1 MVNYTLAFTTRARR
15 DAKKIANSE
24 LQGKAQQLFD
34 VLTVNPYQNPPPY
47 EKLVGDLRGCYS
59 RRINIH
65 NRLVYEV
72 LESEKIVRILAM
84 WTHYE

>member
-1 MVNYTLAFTTRARR
+1 MNYTLSFTTRARK
-15 DAKKIANSE
+15 DAKKIANTE
-24 LQGKAQQLFD
+24 LQRKAQQLLE
-34 VLTVNPYQNPPPY
+34 VLAINPYQNPPPY

-72 LESEKIVRILAM
+72 LEPEKTVRILSM

>member
-1 MVNYTLAFTTRARR
+1 VNYTLAFTIRARK
-15 DAKKIANSE
+15 DAKKIAQSE
-24 LQGKAQQLFD
+24 LQEKTQQLLD
-34 VLTVNPYQNPPPY
+34 VITINPYENPPPY

>member
-1 MVNYTLAFTTRARR
+1 MNYTLAFTIRARK
-15 DAKKIANSE
+15 DAKKIAQSE
-24 LQGKAQQLFD
+24 LQEKTQQLLD
-34 VLTVNPYQNPPPY
+34 VITINPYENPPPY

>member
-1 MVNYTLAFTTRARR
+1 VNYTLAFTTRARK
-15 DAKKIANSE
+15 DAKKIGRSE
-24 LQGKAQQLFD
+24 LQEKTQQLLD
-34 VLTVNPYQNPPPY
+34 VLTINPHQNPPPY

-65 NRLVYEV
+65 NRLIYEV
-72 LESEKIVRILAM
+72 LEPEKVVRILAM

>member
-1 MVNYTLAFTTRARR
+1 VNYTLAFTTRARK
-15 DAKKIANSE
+15 DAKKIARSE
-24 LQGKAQQLFD
+24 LQEKTQQLLD
-34 VLTVNPYQNPPPY
+34 LLTINPYENPPPY

-72 LESEKIVRILAM
+72 LEPEKVVRILAI
-84 WTHYE
+84 WTRYE

>member
-47 EKLVGDLRGCYS
+47 EKFVGDLRGCYS

>member
-1 MVNYTLAFTTRARR
+1 VNYTLAFTTRARK
-15 DAKKIANSE
+15 DAKKIAHSE
-24 LQGKAQQLFD
+24 LQEKTQQLLD
-34 VLTVNPYQNPPPY
+34 LLTINPHQNPPPY

-72 LESEKIVRILAM
+72 LESEKVVRILAM

>member
-34 VLTVNPYQNPPPY
+34 VLTVNPYQDPPPY

>member
-24 LQGKAQQLFD
+24 LQGKTQQLLD
-34 VLTVNPYQNPPPY
+34 VLTINPHQNPPPY

>member
-72 LESEKIVRILAM
+72 LEFEKIVRILAM